1 MKKRYK
7 SRNRRRITRLLLS
20 LAALAF
26 VALRPLAGC
35 HADDGTVAPPST
47 TGDLT
52 AVIIPDTLRA
62 QIVEYAGMT
71 VSFNPSRHIPN
82 WVAWEL
88 TAEETL
94 GTVPRA
100 KDSPPTSQ

>member
-35 HADDGTVAPPST
+35 HADDGTVAPLPRP
-47 TGDLT
+47 
-52 AVIIPDTLRA
+52 ATL
-62 QIVEYAGMT
+62 
-71 VSFNPSRHIPN
+71 
-82 WVAWEL
+82 
-88 TAEETL
+88 
-94 GTVPRA
+94 
-100 KDSPPTSQ
+100 PP